1 MLKIDYNGEKIDIL
15 IEYKKRKSISIK
27 IDYDLKVRVLAP
39 KEANQEKIMDIVES
53 NLDLISKK
61 LKEIRNSSQKLEIE
75 DSSNQYILYMGKKYA
90 INVIWDQNIEKDEIC
105 IQNDSIII
113 NSKNEEEEQIK
124 KSIQSYLK
132 KECLKNIKKRI
143 SYHQPNFK
151 SKPKSIKV
159 VESNKFWGL
168 CNSNRDIQFNWKLI
182 MAPIEVID
190 YVIIHEMS
198 HMAHMNHSKSF
209 WKMVAKIMPDYK
221 KQVEWLG
228 INGRY
233 MNI

>member
-1 MLKIDYNGEKIDIL
+1 MIINYKGQEINIL
-15 IEYKKRKSISIK
+15 IEYRKRKSISIK
-27 IDYDLKVRVLAP
+27 IDYDLKIRVLAP
-39 KEANQEKIMDIVES
+39 KEANQDQVMNIVES
-53 NLDLISKK
+53 KLDLISKK
-61 LKEIRNSSQKLEIE
+61 LNEIRKLSQEQQVKTKN
-75 DSSNQYILYMGKKYA
+75 DTQILYMGKKYF
-90 INVIWDQNIEKDEIC
+90 IKIVLDKNLEKSNIS
-105 IQNDSIII
+105 IQNNDIVI
-113 NSKNEEEEQIK
+113 NTQNDEQEQVKNIIK
-124 KSIQSYLK
+124 KYLK
-132 KECLKNIKKRI
+132 KQCLKQVKKRV
-143 SYHQPNFK
+143 SYYQSDFK

-168 CNSNRDIQFNWKLI
+168 CNSNRDIQFNWRLI

-221 KQVEWLG
+221 KQVEWIG

>member
-1 MLKIDYNGEKIDIL
+1 MIINYNGQEINIL

-39 KEANQEKIMDIVES
+39 KEANQEQVMNIVES
-53 NLDLISKK
+53 KLDLISKK
-61 LKEIRNSSQKLEIE
+61 LYEIRSLSQKQEI
-75 DSSNQYILYMGKKYA
+75 DKTKDKQVLYMGKKYP
-90 INVIWDQNIEKDEIC
+90 IKVNVDKNLEKNNIF
-105 IQNDSIII
+105 IQKDSIIVNIQKEDDKQI
-113 NSKNEEEEQIK
+113 NSIIE
-124 KSIQSYLK
+124 SYLK

-143 SYHQPNFK
+143 LYHQSNFK
-151 SKPKSIKV
+151 LKPKSIKV

-168 CNSNRDIQFNWKLI
+168 CSSNRDIQFNWKLI

-209 WKMVAKIMPDYK
+209 WKMVAKIMPEYK

>member
-1 MLKIDYNGEKIDIL
+1 MIINYNGQEINIL

-27 IDYDLKVRVLAP
+27 IDYDLKVRVLVP
-39 KEANQEKIMDIVES
+39 KEANQEQVMNIVES
-53 NLDLISKK
+53 KLDLISKK
-61 LKEIRNSSQKLEIE
+61 LYEIRTLSQKQKI
-75 DSSNQYILYMGKKYA
+75 DKTKDKQVLYMGKKYSIK
-90 INVIWDQNIEKDEIC
+90 INVDKNLEKNNIFMQK
-105 IQNDSIII
+105 DSIIVNIQKEDDKQI
-113 NSKNEEEEQIK
+113 NSIIE
-124 KSIQSYLK
+124 SYLK
-132 KECLKNIKKRI
+132 RECLKNIKKRI
-143 SYHQPNFK
+143 LYHQSNFK
-151 SKPKSIKV
+151 SKPKSVKV

-168 CNSNRDIQFNWKLI
+168 CSSNRDIQFNWKLI

-209 WKMVAKIMPDYK
+209 WKMVAKIMPEYK

-228 INGRY
+228 INGSN